1 MKDNP
6 QRLFDRKSEKEYWK
20 KTPWKKIWKKIR
32 ERIFEKKS
40 VIEYL
45 KEYSKEH
52 PRKRIRKK
60 IREKIFERKS
70 RIFFCI
76 FFREG
81 YSYAYAMKAL
91 IPLSIRLPPPL
102 MASFISRFIEK
113 SKNKGNPLESC
124 LLLRRLVKPW
134 IKSFVKRTPSYD
146 FFMVP
151 HNHIWMKIRERI
163 FKRKS
168 AKEYSRENPRKNLWA
183 KIRENSL
190 EKKSVKQFRKKIR
203 KLLLRT
209 NPQKNVWIKIQ

>member
-32 ERIFEKKS
+32 ERIFDKKS
-40 VIEYL
+40 VIKYL
-45 KEYSKEH
+45 KEYSKEN
-52 PRKRIRKK
+52 PRKSIRKK

-124 LLLRRLVKPW
+124 LLLRRLQTYVKMRANMFNCTRFPF
-134 IKSFVKRTPSYD
+134 KCSFAD
-146 FFMVP
+146 FLSNI
-151 HNHIWMKIRERI
+151 HLRI
-163 FKRKS
+163 F
-168 AKEYSRENPRKNLWA
+168 
-183 KIRENSL
+183 
-190 EKKSVKQFRKKIR
+190 FRIFF
-203 KLLLRT
+203 LDFLT
-209 NPQKNVWIKIQ
+209 